1 MFCQNILAYFDLLFT
16 EPGGI
21 LFRAISAQAPD
32 FFTINFLVM
41 YASSEN
47 RVDFNRPKIPPD
59 PDWSE
64 LPLPGSEG
72 EHDFAKTVRTDLT
85 TGKLT
90 IRRRAPDEKQEED
103 DKLSFFMPTPEQP
116 AETN

>member
-1 MFCQNILAYFDLLFT
+1 MLRQSNFLCFDLLIA
-16 EPGGI
+16 EPDGI
-21 LFRAISAQAPD
+21 LFRAILAQAPD
-32 FFTINFLVM
+32 FFTTNFLVM

-47 RVDFNRPKIPPD
+47 RVDVNRPKIPPD

-64 LPLPGSEG
+64 LPLPGGEG

-103 DKLSFFMPTPEQP
+103 AKLSFFMPPRECP
-116 AETN
+116 A